1 MKNLKSAFFIIGLF
15 LFCFNSLESQVP
27 GYVPIAGLVSWYP
40 FNGNANDESIND
52 NNGIVYGA
60 NLVNDRN
67 GVSNSAYSCDGVDD
81 FISLAGNEEI
91 TNDFSISFWFN
102 PQSADPGY
110 LIDRDFC
117 GTDNDW
123 SIYYSE
129 NKLNI
134 RYGMTGAD
142 YFIIPDDINEVG
154 NWFHIVIVRN
164 ESIGKLIYYLNGSVL
179 DQIDYPAGA
188 YTNTGLP
195 ILIGESNC
203 LPDINANFNG
213 FIDDIGIWERPLSNL
228 EVNQLYLSCDLEIT
242 ESPIDLESSVGADVQ
257 FTCASNDPEVIF
269 QWESDMGF
277 GFVLLSDAGQYFGV
291 NNDTLIVT
299 SVSMANNNQ
308 KFRCVIYSMTCNDTT
323 EAALLSV
330 VTGTSANNII
340 TEDYFSLYPNPV
352 YNDQLT
358 IRGDFGAQ
366 FDAVLIDNYGAMVRA
381 FNGLSGNTVLN
392 LENIQPG
399 MYIIRFQS
407 SGINIT
413 KSIIIAQ

>member
-1 MKNLKSAFFIIGLF
+1 M
-15 LFCFNSLESQVP
+15 
-27 GYVPIAGLVSWYP
+27 
-40 FNGNANDESIND
+40 
-52 NNGIVYGA
+52 
-60 NLVNDRN
+60 
-67 GVSNSAYSCDGVDD
+67 
-81 FISLAGNEEI
+81 
-91 TNDFSISFWFN
+91 
-102 PQSADPGY
+102 
-110 LIDRDFC
+110 
-117 GTDNDW
+117 
-123 SIYYSE
+123 
-129 NKLNI
+129 NI

-257 FTCASNDPEVIF
+257 FTCASNDPEGTF

-277 GFVLLSDAGQYFGV
+277 GFVLLSDAGKYFGV

-299 SVSMANNNQ
+299 SVTMANNNQ

-352 YNDQLT
+352 YNGQLT
-358 IRGDFGAQ
+358 IRGDLGAQ